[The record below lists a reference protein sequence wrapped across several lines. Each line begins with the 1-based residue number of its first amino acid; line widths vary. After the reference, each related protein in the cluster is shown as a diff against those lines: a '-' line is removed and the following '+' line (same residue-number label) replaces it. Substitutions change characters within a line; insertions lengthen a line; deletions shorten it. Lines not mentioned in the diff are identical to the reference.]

1 RKKSYL
7 YISLIDFNFTRDF
20 FGAASEKRKLEGE
33 ELDAEIER
41 FEGFL
46 KGVMAKLSNERFIQ
60 NAKADIVER
69 ERKKKS
75 DAESKLV
82 SLREKLKQL
91 NG

>member
-1 RKKSYL
+1 MR
-7 YISLIDFNFTRDF
+7 I
-20 FGAASEKRKLEGE
+20 
-33 ELDAEIER
+33 
-41 FEGFL
+41 EGFL

-82 SLREKLKQL
+82 SLREKLKSL
-91 NG
+91 GV